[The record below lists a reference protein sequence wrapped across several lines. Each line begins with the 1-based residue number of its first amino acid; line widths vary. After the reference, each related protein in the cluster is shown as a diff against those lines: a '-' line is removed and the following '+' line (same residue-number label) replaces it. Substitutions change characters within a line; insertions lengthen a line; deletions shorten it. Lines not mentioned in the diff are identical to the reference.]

1 MYKLFRAGLVF
12 LVLFTYTVLSSA
24 AEPDEDEIPVN
35 LSYIYAP
42 LLGTGFYKAG
52 AERAFVL
59 KIPLGNVLTKKN
71 TKRRFRW
78 LLPVTLGLRETDFKN
93 LLELDQGFPDE
104 LHSLSFM
111 PGLAWDFRP
120 GRNWQLAPSA
130 QLGLA
135 RDFNLDTTTT
145 IYSANLRGVGRWK
158 MGNNTLSWGNRARA
172 AGQYNIDLEKD
183 QGFVLL
189 ETGLDWEMP
198 TNMRI
203 ADQPVSVSVYT
214 QLQVYLPD
222 VGVRGFSGEH
232 IDEKTLVYLGI
243 TAGLD
248 KPRRILGIPIQRLGI
263 SVAHGEELRG
273 ITFNLGFPLLV
284 D

>member
-1 MYKLFRAGLVF
+1 MFKPLQAGLVF
-12 LVLFTYTVLSSA
+12 LASLACIFSSSA
-24 AEPDEDEIPVN
+24 AEPEEDEIPVN

-59 KIPLGNVLTKKN
+59 KISLGRVLTKEN
-71 TKRRFRW
+71 TERRFRW

-93 LLELDQGFPDE
+93 ILELDQGFPDE
-104 LHSLSFM
+104 LQSLSFM
-111 PGLAWDFRP
+111 PGLAWDFQP
-120 GRNWQLAPSA
+120 GPNWQLTPSA

-135 RDFNLDTTTT
+135 QDFSLDTTTA
-145 IYSANLRGVGRWK
+145 IYSANLRGGGRWK

-189 ETGLDWEMP
+189 ETGLDWEMA
-198 TNMRI
+198 TRMHI
-203 ADQPVSVSVYT
+203 ADQPVSVSIYT

-222 VGVRGFSGEH
+222 IGVRGFSGEH

-248 KPRRILGIPIQRLGI
+248 KPLRILGVPLQRLGI
-263 SVAHGEELRG
+263 SVAHGENLRG
-273 ITFNLGFPLLV
+273 VTFNLGFPLLV